1 MYAFE
6 VVEIVSRSIGFLVDV
21 EFSFLNLVFVVV
33 VELSFLR
40 LLVLGGVGLDDV
52 LLELSLVWF
61 LEGLR
66 LLDLIVLVWFLE
78 ELRLLDLMVLVW
90 FLEVKL
96 LGLINLVWFLV
107 DFFSV
112 WCSFCT
118 SSIVLLWS

>member
-1 MYAFE
+1 
-6 VVEIVSRSIGFLVDV
+6 L
-21 EFSFLNLVFVVV
+21 
-33 VELSFLR
+33 
-40 LLVLGGVGLDDV
+40 
-52 LLELSLVWF
+52 
-61 LEGLR
+61 
-66 LLDLIVLVWFLE
+66 FLE

-107 DFFSV
+107 DWGVDFFSV